1 MKKRKCKNVK
11 KQWDEICYKINILH
25 ALSVHSLDLALKF
38 FKYFLSAFRFPK
50 SLICLHFCPPL
61 RPLLFPWSFD
71 YPLLRMHYG
80 SFQFNSVT
88 QCCQL
93 LTIKLI
99 LIFAQLIWLISEIL
113 SPHHSFSLPSSIQLS
128 HMQHYLTSTIII
140 NLPLRQ
146 LRKY

>member
-1 MKKRKCKNVK
+1 MKYVIKSIFCMLYLFIASTWLWNFS
-11 KQWDEICYKINILH
+11 NIFCQLFDFQN
-25 ALSVHSLDLALKF
+25 LSFVSTSVLRFAPFSFLDH
-38 FKYFLSAFRFPK
+38 
-50 SLICLHFCPPL
+50 LII
-61 RPLLFPWSFD
+61 
-71 YPLLRMHYG
+71 HYYACTTDP
-80 SFQFNSVT
+80 FNSIQFS